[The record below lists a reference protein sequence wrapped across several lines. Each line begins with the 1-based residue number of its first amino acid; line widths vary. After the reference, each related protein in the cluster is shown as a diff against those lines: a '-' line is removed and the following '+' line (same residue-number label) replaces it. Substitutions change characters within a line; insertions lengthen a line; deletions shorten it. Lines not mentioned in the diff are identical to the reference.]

1 MRPRIAILDYGV
13 GNLRS
18 VQKGLEHQGADAF
31 ITEKIEALRDSDAV
45 ILPGVGAFA
54 DAMARLGPF
63 EAELKAQAME
73 KPLLGICLGMQLL
86 FQESEEGGLHR
97 GLGLLEGK
105 VARLPPGLKIP
116 HMGWNS
122 LALAGKSPLLRG
134 IKSGEEF
141 YFVHS
146 YYARSLPE
154 VVLATTEYGLEIPA
168 VVARGRIFGVQF
180 HPEKSG
186 GAGLTILKNF
196 VSLAARTAA
205 PPR

>member
-31 ITEKIEALRDSDAV
+31 ITDRIEELRESDAV
-45 ILPGVGAFA
+45 VLPGVGAFA
-54 DAMARLGPF
+54 DAMARLRPF
-63 EAELKAQAME
+63 EEELKDLATA

-97 GLGLLEGK
+97 GLGLLEGR

-122 LALAGKSPLLRG
+122 LALARESPLLRG
-134 IKSGEEF
+134 IRGGEEF

-146 YYARSLPE
+146 YYATPPQDAI
-154 VVLATTEYGLEIPA
+154 LATTEYGLEIPA

-196 VSLAARTAA
+196 VSLAAGSG
-205 PPR
+205 

>member
-31 ITEKIEALRDSDAV
+31 ITEGIKALEESDAV
-45 ILPGVGAFA
+45 VLPGVGAFA

-63 EAELKAQAME
+63 EAELKALAME

-86 FQESEEGGLHR
+86 FQESEEGGVHR
-97 GLGLLEGK
+97 GLGLLEGR
-105 VARLPPGLKIP
+105 VARLPQGLKVP

-122 LALAGKSPLLRG
+122 LTLVRGNPLLEG
-134 IKSGEEF
+134 IREGEEF

-146 YYARSLPE
+146 YYAKPPAE
-154 VVLATTEYGLEIPA
+154 IVLATTEYGLEIPA
-168 VVARGRIFGVQF
+168 AVAVGQISGVQF

-186 GAGLTILKNF
+186 RAGLTILKNF
-196 VSLAARTAA
+196 VSLARRTA
-205 PPR
+205 